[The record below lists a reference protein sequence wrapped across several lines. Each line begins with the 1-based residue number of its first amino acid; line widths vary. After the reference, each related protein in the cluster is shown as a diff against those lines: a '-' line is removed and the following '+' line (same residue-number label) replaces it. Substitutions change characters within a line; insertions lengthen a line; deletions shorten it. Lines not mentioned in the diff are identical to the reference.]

1 VQAKKNSEN
10 QIVENQDKGGQNKTL
25 ACRREVISSKPGRP
39 GLTGPKTWSDRLIQ
53 TVTVGCHL
61 EKYDIIHIKVP
72 HPSNLFD
79 KVCFS
84 SNSQSDP
91 VFAINSCTSDAI
103 VNNSISIKDGSLL
116 ASNSIPSDSISQ
128 CIVKIKKADHKNTL
142 TFKFSTS
149 SLSKFFLFMVCLW
162 LFWT

>member
-72 HPSNLFD
+72 HPPIYLIRYAF
-79 KVCFS
+79 
-84 SNSQSDP
+84 Q
-91 VFAINSCTSDAI
+91 AILNQI
-103 VNNSISIKDGSLL
+103 LYLQLIHVLVMLL
-116 ASNSIPSDSISQ
+116 
-128 CIVKIKKADHKNTL
+128 
-142 TFKFSTS
+142 
-149 SLSKFFLFMVCLW
+149 
-162 LFWT
+162 